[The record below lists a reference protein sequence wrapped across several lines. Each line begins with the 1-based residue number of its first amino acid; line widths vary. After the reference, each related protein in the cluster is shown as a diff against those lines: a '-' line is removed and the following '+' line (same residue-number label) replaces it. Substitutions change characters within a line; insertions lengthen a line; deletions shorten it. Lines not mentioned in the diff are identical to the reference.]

1 MLVVVSLCD
10 VVPVDA
16 LGAPSVGLSV
26 HKVLLLRARGGDVDV
41 LLLLCAVLLYA
52 RGGWCWSCCCCC

>member
-1 MLVVVSLCD
+1 MLVVGGVGR
-10 VVPVDA
+10 VVVAVD
-16 LGAPSVGLSV
+16 APSVRLSV

-52 RGGWCWSCCCCC
+52 RGGVAV